1 MGFVVFNK
9 GKKMNINYELDQD
22 GCLDVELIENSVDWH
37 KEKGGD
43 NILLQY
49 INGGESMRIVER
61 FPEDVDIA
69 EAHHHGKS
77 LMVKFSDGNMRGYYQ
92 DKMGNYKL
100 LSELQNQGNEN
111 NKNGQNVKSVS
122 KHINNDKISFGSMMQ
137 VMNSRTY

>member
-1 MGFVVFNK
+1 
-9 GKKMNINYELDQD
+9 
-22 GCLDVELIENSVDWH
+22 
-37 KEKGGD
+37 
-43 NILLQY
+43 
-49 INGGESMRIVER
+49 MRIVER

-111 NKNGQNVKSVS
+111 NKNGQNIKNAS
-122 KHINNDKISFGSMMQ
+122 KLQNNDKMLIGSMMQ
-137 VMNSRTY
+137 IMNSRVY